1 MHAQDHGVSHDKC
14 GSAESYQVTIAR
26 YRGRPSYEGSTE
38 GIKFSLCSESDFRSR
53 RWNAGL
59 VFSGMDSFLDPPE
72 DGSDASLAV
81 KNIKLIEQLD
91 ILLHISMRQSQM
103 LLLLRHPSIS
113 DKYAK
118 SIKNTFESV
127 LVSWTQSKHLSTDM
141 IAVPSPQDLDQML
154 AWNPTDPF
162 SQKKAACLHHLFEDM
177 VQRMPEAEAIC
188 SWDGNLTYQTLD
200 ALSSIAGERLR
211 GHGVKPGVYVPFAY
225 DKSLWTIVAC
235 LGILKAGGAFV
246 PISVHEPA
254 SRLLAI
260 LKSIDARV
268 LVTGRQFEEKFRALV
283 VNVVVIDAAT
293 IDAGRRGTNG
303 VEEHSGTG
311 LGGKNCQQEVQPT
324 DPVFVLF
331 TSGSTGEPKGMIHD
345 HASICTQWLL
355 QGEALGYRGAR
366 VLQFAAH
373 TFDVFIIDV
382 FTALL
387 YGGCVCIP
395 SEEDRQ
401 NNIIGV
407 INKMKADYATLTPS
421 FAGLIEPSEVPTLKT
436 LSIGGEALPQ
446 DRVKRW
452 AEKVRFI
459 QIYGPAE
466 VGICLAV
473 AMKPKTRPETVGYPL
488 PHCSCWLVDAEDS
501 ECLVPIGAVGELL
514 VAGPSLATG
523 YLNNPAKTQACF
535 IAAPSW
541 ARAMGLPFKQF
552 YKTGDLLR
560 LNTDAFD
567 GSYDFVGRKDSQ
579 IKLRGQRIEP
589 GEVEYHIG
597 TLPGVAHAMV
607 TKPESGS
614 YAGQLVA
621 IVQTKIDQGYFHK
634 HSHTHISVSTHPILS
649 FSMVRESLSKL
660 MPSYMIPGVLLEV
673 DALPCVPS
681 MKIDRRSVQ
690 AWLNGLTGEPVF
702 AIVERFPIIA
712 EDSTARCLGQAVA
725 DLLERKESNGCSQT
739 TPRDFILQ
747 DTGIDSIQIISL
759 AMFIRKKFGVKVP
772 SRKLLDPATTIRG
785 LAQLMDGHSGQM
797 PDGQFIH
804 SNGTNSKTFDL
815 VHEFESLSEQLKPSL
830 HQAPTVPMD
839 SIPHD
844 HQPSRM
850 RNIFL
855 TGSTGFLGTAILHN
869 LLEHHPT
876 TRIYALIR
884 CPTEQEGL
892 LRLLQTLESHNRWR
906 PAYLS
911 RLFVIPGDL
920 NHANLGMS
928 AQHIS
933 LLLPPQPHD
942 SPISPSP
949 STPPQA
955 TTTTTTPPNTTA
967 IDTIIHAAAKV
978 HYSTSYAALK
988 PANTTSVLFL
998 LNAFFAAP
1006 SMRRFIYL
1014 SGGEHPHTSSSVTD
1028 PRYVR
1033 SIEDD
1038 ANGYTQSKVV
1048 GELLVRFAAVAAES
1062 VGGNH
1067 SYGEDEGEGTKS
1079 VRVVK
1084 PGYMI
1089 GDAETGMANR
1099 SDFLWRFIAG
1109 CIDIGQYDAG
1119 AEGKWVFV
1127 DDVADVAARVTG
1139 AAAPPTTATITT
1151 STAVPTSLHNEESD
1165 TTIDRIL
1172 HGLPF
1177 HHIWAMLTSDFGY
1190 HLEPTATDIW
1200 MQRLLAHVEAEG
1212 ERHLLFPLLDTLER
1226 EGRGVGVVWRRKE
1239 QRDVENDGDG
1249 SDVGDRDDDAGDN
1262 GDGNRENDI
1271 GGGSCERVKTALKKN
1286 VEYLIAVGF
1295 LPAPPGRRRTPVV

>member
-1 MHAQDHGVSHDKC
+1 
-14 GSAESYQVTIAR
+14 
-26 YRGRPSYEGSTE
+26 
-38 GIKFSLCSESDFRSR
+38 
-53 RWNAGL
+53 
-59 VFSGMDSFLDPPE
+59 
-72 DGSDASLAV
+72 
-81 KNIKLIEQLD
+81 
-91 ILLHISMRQSQM
+91 M
-103 LLLLRHPSIS
+103 LLLFRHPSVS
-113 DKYAK
+113 HQFAK
-118 SIKNTFESV
+118 SIKNTFEFV
-127 LVSWTQSKHLSTDM
+127 LGALTQSKYLLTDM
-141 IAVPSPQDLDQML
+141 IAIPSPQDLDQML

-162 SQKKAACLHHLFEDM
+162 SLKKAACLHHLFED
-177 VQRMPEAEAIC
+177 VAQRMPKAEAIC
-188 SWDGNLTYQTLD
+188 AWDGVINYQTLD
-200 ALSSIAGERLR
+200 ALSNIAGQRLR
-211 GHGVKPGVYVPFAY
+211 EHGVKPGVYVPFAY

-260 LKSIDARV
+260 LKGINARV
-268 LVTGRQFEEKFRALV
+268 LVTSRQFEAKFGAFV

-293 IDAGRRGTNG
+293 IDACRPGTNG
-303 VEEHSGTG
+303 VEEHSRTD
-311 LGGKNCQQEVQPT
+311 LGEKDCQQEVQPT

-331 TSGSTGEPKGMIHD
+331 TSGSTGQPKGIIHD

-401 NNIIGV
+401 NNIVGV

-446 DRVKRW
+446 DRVERW
-452 AEKVRFI
+452 AERVRFI

-466 VGICLAV
+466 VGICLAID
-473 AMKPKTRPETVGYPL
+473 MKPGTRPETVGYPL
-488 PHCSCWLVDAEDS
+488 PHCSCWLVDPEDS

-523 YLNNPAKTQACF
+523 YLNDPAKTQACF

-541 ARAMGLPFKQF
+541 ARAMGLPFTQF

-560 LNTDAFD
+560 LNTDTFD
-567 GSYDFVGRKDSQ
+567 GSYDFIGRKDSQ

-589 GEVEYHIG
+589 GEVEYHLG
-597 TLPGVAHAMV
+597 TLPGVAHALV

-621 IVQTKIDQGYFHK
+621 IVQTRIDRGYFHK
-634 HSHTHISVSTHPILS
+634 HSHAHISISKHPRLS
-649 FSMVRESLSKL
+649 FSMVQESLSKL
-660 MPSYMIPGVLLEV
+660 MPGYMVPGVLLEV
-673 DALPCVPS
+673 DAMPCVPS

-690 AWLNGLTGEPVF
+690 AWLNGLTGEP
-702 AIVERFPIIA
+702 ALTIA
-712 EDSTARCLGQAVA
+712 ERYPVIAEESTARCLGQAVA
-725 DLLERKESNGCSQT
+725 DLLEKRESNGCIQA

-759 AMFIRKKFGVKVP
+759 AMFIRKKFGVKVSP
-772 SRKLLDPATTIRG
+772 RKLLDPATTIRG
-785 LAQLMDGHSGQM
+785 LAKFVDGHSGQTRN
-797 PDGQFIH
+797 GQFIH
-804 SNGTNSKTFDL
+804 SNGMSSKPFDL
-815 VHEFESLSEQLKPSL
+815 VQEFESLSEQLKTSL
-830 HQAPTVPMD
+830 HRARTVPMV
-839 SIPHD
+839 PNLRE
-844 HQPSRM
+844 HQPSKM
-850 RNIFL
+850 HNVFL
-855 TGSTGFLGTAILHN
+855 TGSTGFLGTAIVHN

-892 LRLLQTLESHNRWR
+892 LRLLQALGYQNRWR
-906 PAYLS
+906 PAYLP

-920 NHANLGMS
+920 NLPNLGMS
-928 AQHIS
+928 AQHVS
-933 LLLPPQPHD
+933 LL
-942 SPISPSP
+942 
-949 STPPQA
+949 TA
-955 TTTTTTPPNTTA
+955 TSPNTTA

-1006 SMRRFIYL
+1006 SMRRFVYL
-1014 SGGEHPHTSSSVTD
+1014 SGGEHPHTSSSLTD

-1048 GELLVRFAAVAAES
+1048 GELLVRFAAAAENEG
-1062 VGGNH
+1062 VRGIPHG
-1067 SYGEDEGEGTKS
+1067 EGEGAKS

-1109 CIDIGQYDAG
+1109 CVDIGQYDGG

-1127 DDVADVAARVTG
+1127 DDVRDVAARVTG
-1139 AAAPPTTATITT
+1139 AASPTTTTTTLDIRDDGSALPSEFAATAADSGNNNNGI
-1151 STAVPTSLHNEESD
+1151 VE
-1165 TTIDRIL
+1165 RIL

-1177 HHIWAMLTSDFGY
+1177 EHIWAMLKSEFGY
-1190 HLEPTATDIW
+1190 QLEPAPTDTW
-1200 MQRLLAHVEAEG
+1200 MKRLLAFVEAEG

-1226 EGRGVGVVWRRKE
+1226 EGRSVGVEW
-1239 QRDVENDGDG
+1239 QQQPDQQHLDV
-1249 SDVGDRDDDAGDN
+1249 DDD
-1262 GDGNRENDI
+1262 DGAR
-1271 GGGSCERVKTALKKN
+1271 GRVKRAMRRN
-1286 VEYLIAVGF
+1286 MEYLIAVGF
-1295 LPAPPGRRRTPVV
+1295 LPAPPGACAGGVREVRVAARV